1 MSAARAAPQPT
12 RYAIQKARGKGWKT
26 LEVGEE
32 LAHAKARF
40 DTMVGV
46 NPRAYF
52 RLIQL
57 DYNAE
62 SGYEGMEF
70 NWTLIE
76 LHDPNRAGAG
86 AKPGPRRPA
95 PKPGRGAAARNPAPA
110 KRKAKGSERVGLPL
124 RIYLAVILIGVLVG
138 GLAYLQLATPG
149 R

>member
-1 MSAARAAPQPT
+1 MPTPRPPQPT
-12 RYAIQKARGKGWKT
+12 RFAIQKARGKGWKT

-40 DTMVGV
+40 DRMVGI

-57 DYNAE
+57 DYNAD
-62 SGYEGMEF
+62 SAYEGMEF

-76 LHDPNRAGAG
+76 LYDPTKGPATGA
-86 AKPGPRRPA
+86 RVRPA
-95 PKPGRGAAARNPAPA
+95 PKAAPA
-110 KRKAKGSERVGLPL
+110 AKPDRKRKAAEPVALPL
-124 RIYLAVILIGVLVG
+124 RVYLAVILIGTFAG
-138 GLAYLQLATPG
+138 ALAYLHLAGG

>member
-1 MSAARAAPQPT
+1 MPPPRPPQPT
-12 RYAIQKARGKGWKT
+12 RFAIQKARGKGWKT

-40 DTMVGV
+40 DRMVGV

-57 DYNAE
+57 DYNAD
-62 SGYEGMEF
+62 SAYEGMEF

-76 LHDPNRAGAG
+76 LYDPTQGGRV
-86 AKPGPRRPA
+86 KPAQKPVRTAPRK
-95 PKPGRGAAARNPAPA
+95 PKGGR
-110 KRKAKGSERVGLPL
+110 KGREAVALPL
-124 RIYLAVILIGVLVG
+124 RIYLAVILIGTLAG
-138 GLAYLQLATPG
+138 GLAYLHFAGG

>member
-1 MSAARAAPQPT
+1 MTASRPSQPT
-12 RYAIQKARGKGWKT
+12 RFAIQKARGKGWKT

-32 LAHAKARF
+32 LPHAKARF
-40 DTMVGV
+40 ETMIGV

-76 LHDPNRAGAG
+76 LYDPTQPGSRKAGATPRPSRPVASRPG
-86 AKPGPRRPA
+86 LKKAKPKEAVALPF
-95 PKPGRGAAARNPAPA
+95 
-110 KRKAKGSERVGLPL
+110 RV
-124 RIYLAVILIGVLVG
+124 YLAVVLIGTLVG
-138 GLAYLQLATPG
+138 GLAYLHFAAPG

>member
-1 MSAARAAPQPT
+1 MPTPRPSQPT
-12 RYAIQKARGKGWKT
+12 RFAIQKARGKGWKT

-40 DTMVGV
+40 DQMVGI

-57 DYNAE
+57 DYNTDSA
-62 SGYEGMEF
+62 YEGMEF

-76 LHDPNRAGAG
+76 LYDPTKGGRVRPAPRPVSA
-86 AKPGPRRPA
+86 APRRPE
-95 PKPGRGAAARNPAPA
+95 R
-110 KRKAKGSERVGLPL
+110 KRKAAEPVALPL
-124 RIYLAVILIGVLVG
+124 RVYLAVILIGTLAG
-138 GLAYLQLATPG
+138 ALAYLHFAGG

>member
-1 MSAARAAPQPT
+1 MPTPRPPQPT
-12 RYAIQKARGKGWKT
+12 RFAIQKARGKGWKT

-40 DTMVGV
+40 DRMVGV

-57 DYNAE
+57 DYNAD
-62 SGYEGMEF
+62 SAYEGMEF

-76 LHDPNRAGAG
+76 LHDPTQGGPGKGGPTQGA
-86 AKPGPRRPA
+86 RVRPA
-95 PKPGRGAAARNPAPA
+95 PKPAAPGPRGPA
-110 KRKAKGSERVGLPL
+110 KNRKAGEAVALPL
-124 RIYLAVILIGVLVG
+124 RIYLAVILIGTLVG
-138 GLAYLQLATPG
+138 GLAYLHFAG

>member
-1 MSAARAAPQPT
+1 MAASPASHPT
-12 RYAIQKARGKGWKT
+12 RFAIQKARGKGWKT

-32 LAHAKARF
+32 LPHAKARF
-40 DTMVGV
+40 ETMIGV

-62 SGYEGMEF
+62 ADYEGMEF

-76 LHDPNRAGAG
+76 LYDPTQKGVRKPPPA
-86 AKPGPRRPA
+86 AKPTRGKPRDPSRPA
-95 PKPGRGAAARNPAPA
+95 TV
-110 KRKAKGSERVGLPL
+110 KGKERVPLPV
-124 RIYLAVILIGVLVG
+124 RFYLAVILIGLLVG
-138 GLAYLQLATPG
+138 GLAYLRYATPG

>member
-1 MSAARAAPQPT
+1 MIAAPPSHPT

-32 LAHAKARF
+32 LPHAKARF
-40 DTMVGV
+40 ETMIGV

-57 DYNAE
+57 EYNAE
-62 SGYEGMEF
+62 ADYEGMEF

-76 LHDPNRAGAG
+76 LYDPTQPGNRRPPPRAGTAN
-86 AKPGPRRPA
+86 A
-95 PKPGRGAAARNPAPA
+95 AAARGAKSPKAPGG
-110 KRKAKGSERVGLPL
+110 RERVPLPL
-124 RIYLAVILIGVLVG
+124 RFYLSVILIGLLVG
-138 GLAYLQLATPG
+138 GLAYLRYAAPG

>member
-1 MSAARAAPQPT
+1 MPTPRPSQPT
-12 RYAIQKARGKGWKT
+12 RFAIQKARGKGWKT

-40 DTMVGV
+40 DRMVGV

-57 DYNAE
+57 DYNAD
-62 SGYEGMEF
+62 SAYEGMEF

-76 LHDPNRAGAG
+76 LYDPTKGGRV
-86 AKPGPRRPA
+86 RPA
-95 PKPGRGAAARNPAPA
+95 PKPAASAKPGRRRRTAEPVA
-110 KRKAKGSERVGLPL
+110 LPL
-124 RIYLAVILIGVLVG
+124 RVYLAVILIGTLVG
-138 GLAYLQLATPG
+138 ALAYLQFAGG